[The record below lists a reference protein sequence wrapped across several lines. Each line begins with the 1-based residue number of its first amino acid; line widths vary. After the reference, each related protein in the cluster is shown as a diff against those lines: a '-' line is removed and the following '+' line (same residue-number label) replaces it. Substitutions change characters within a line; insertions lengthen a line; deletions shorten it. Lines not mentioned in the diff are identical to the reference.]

1 MPVEGEFEQ
10 CLFLGGVGDEPGL
23 RDPGEEAVELRR
35 RIRELPVRQ
44 EIPQARRGH
53 DLGRF
58 VAALAI
64 LGPP

>member
-1 MPVEGEFEQ
+1 MRERMLDLLAGE
-10 CLFLGGVGDEPGL
+10 LGM
-23 RDPGEEAVELRR
+23 DPVELRR